1 MMKYFELLY
10 VIEFVE
16 FTLWRAKNVV
26 SKVTSSLN
34 QRTHIYTTSNR
45 LSFVNVHNSIIIIS
59 KGAFCNL
66 LTNILNTI

>member
-10 VIEFVE
+10 VTEFVE

-34 QRTHIYTTSNR
+34 LMQQYIPQVFNATFN
-45 LSFVNVHNSIIIIS
+45 
-59 KGAFCNL
+59 K
-66 LTNILNTI
+66 